1 MKYVNSLKYMNSF
14 EPSESLSDISQS
26 RAAHLCELLGRV
38 NINTKS
44 IFLPSGTAGYM
55 ASVMLE
61 SVIKSE
67 GYRVGRITSE
77 FGFDCRRMVYIDG
90 APASIE
96 EFNRAVA
103 ELKAKATSVPDEKF
117 SLEEASFALSLL
129 LCRMRDC
136 RYIILQGMS
145 TDCCDLA
152 SLCAPYD
159 IVIVPEIKE
168 ENDKALSVVC
178 KAISHGARAIV
189 SANQKIPVY
198 NRLASIAKTGINL
211 TAKTSFED
219 KHISSL
225 RHDFSYGNRE
235 GYCVKSPSIIG
246 RECAMLV
253 IDAAQAIRR
262 DGVKVQWSNIEAGLA
277 RATNMGAFDTYSVS
291 PLVLFD
297 GASDA
302 DGIAAIKITADAVF
316 GGGSLDNIS
325 LCIPISAVGLISQ
338 FDRVDKLII
347 VGDVRYDDVS
357 WISAES
363 LICCKD
369 LKNAAKAI
377 QTNIKEGTSTLC
389 LGSVGFAI
397 ELKEALVS
405 LAF

>member
-1 MKYVNSLKYMNSF
+1 MKYVNSIKYMDSF
-14 EPSESLSDISQS
+14 EPLSVLSDISLNRTAS
-26 RAAHLCELLGRV
+26 LCELLGRV

-55 ASVMLE
+55 TSVMLE

-77 FGFDCRRMVYIDG
+77 FGFDCRKMVYVDG
-90 APASIE
+90 AQASIE
-96 EFNRAVA
+96 DFNRAVA
-103 ELKAKATSVPDEKF
+103 ELKTKVNSVPDQKF
-117 SLEEASFALSLL
+117 SKEEAAFALSLL

-145 TDCCDLA
+145 SDCHDLA

-168 ENDKALSVVC
+168 ENDKALAVAC
-178 KAISHGARAIV
+178 KAISHGTRAIV

-198 NRLASIAKTGINL
+198 NKLASIARTGINL

-235 GYCVKSPSIIG
+235 GYSIKSPSIIG
-246 RECAMLV
+246 RESAMLV

-277 RATNMGAFDTYSVS
+277 KAVNLGVFDTFSVS

-302 DGIAAIKITADAVF
+302 DGVSAIKITADAVF
-316 GGGSLDNIS
+316 GGGSLKDIS
-325 LCIPISAVGLISQ
+325 LCMPISAVGVISQ
-338 FDRVDKLII
+338 FEQVDKLIV
-347 VGDVRYDDVS
+347 VGDVKYDDVS
-357 WISAES
+357 WIAVNS
-363 LICCKD
+363 LVCCKD
-369 LKNAAKAI
+369 LKSAAKAI
-377 QTNIKEGTSTLC
+377 QSNIKDGANTLA
-389 LGSVGFAI
+389 LGSVAFALGLKD
-397 ELKEALVS
+397 ELLS
-405 LAF
+405 ITM